1 MAITALIENGKVI
14 STGATTSSKSTEK
27 GNNSVNEDMFLQ
39 LLVAEMKYQDP
50 LEPTSNTEWVSQ
62 YATFTQIEQSSAM
75 QQSMKQMEAQDLVG
89 KEVIMKST
97 NEITGETSYFSGV
110 VDYMYVEGNE
120 VFLSINDQLYNIND
134 LDSVVNGDYMKAV
147 SVAKDFETM
156 MNKLPGINALTVADR
171 QLIETVRATYDAM
184 TTYQKEFVSKDL
196 TDLLEKL
203 EQKMKELTAAAETEE
218 PEETDN
224 EETETTEEVAE
235 EEPENTEEA

>member
-14 STGATTSSKSTEK
+14 DTGANTSSKSKEQ

-75 QQSMKQMEAQDLVG
+75 QQSMKQMEAQELVG

-97 NEITGETSYFSGV
+97 NSVTGETSYFSGI
-110 VDYMYVEGNE
+110 VDYMYVEGTD
-120 VFLSINDQLYNIND
+120 VYLSINEQLYNIDD

-147 SVAKDFETM
+147 EVAKDFEAM
-156 MNKLPGINALTVADR
+156 MSKLPNVNQLTAADST
-171 QLIETVRATYDAM
+171 LIATVRATYDAM
-184 TTYQKEFVSKDL
+184 TTYQKEFVNKDL
-196 TDLLEKL
+196 VVQLEKL
-203 EQKMKELTAAAETEE
+203 EEKIKELTQAAE
-218 PEETDN
+218 DN
-224 EETETTEEVAE
+224 EETEEIDTTEEVAQ
-235 EEPENTEEA
+235 EEPDNSEEA

>member
-14 STGATTSSKSTEK
+14 DTGANTSSKSKEQ

-75 QQSMKQMEAQDLVG
+75 QQSMKQMEAQELVG

-97 NEITGETSYFSGV
+97 NSVTGETSYFSGI
-110 VDYMYVEGNE
+110 VDYMYVEGND
-120 VFLSINDQLYNIND
+120 VYLSINEQLYNIDD

-147 SVAKDFETM
+147 EVAKDFEAM
-156 MNKLPGINALTVADR
+156 MSKLPNVNQLTAADST
-171 QLIETVRATYDAM
+171 LIATVRATYDAM
-184 TTYQKEFVSKDL
+184 TSYQKEFVNKDL
-196 TDLLEKL
+196 VAQLEKL
-203 EQKMKELTAAAETEE
+203 EEKIKELTKAAEDEQTEETEE
-218 PEETDN
+218 ID
-224 EETETTEEVAE
+224 TTEEVAQ
-235 EEPENTEEA
+235 EEPDNSEEA

>member
-14 STGATTSSKSTEK
+14 DTGANTSSKSKEQ

-75 QQSMKQMEAQDLVG
+75 QQSMKQMEAQELVG

-97 NEITGETSYFSGV
+97 NSVTGETSYFSGV
-110 VDYMYVEGNE
+110 VDYMYVEGND
-120 VFLSINDQLYNIND
+120 VFLSINDQLYNIDD

-147 SVAKDFETM
+147 SVAKDFEAM
-156 MNKLPGINALTVADR
+156 MNKLPNVNQLTAADKT
-171 QLIETVRATYDAM
+171 LIETVRATYDAM
-184 TTYQKEFVSKDL
+184 TSYQKEFVNQEL
-196 TDLLEKL
+196 VNQLEKL
-203 EQKMKELTAAAETEE
+203 EQKIKELTAAADTEE
-218 PEETDN
+218 PEDTN
-224 EETETTEEVAE
+224 ETETIEEIAE

>member
-14 STGATTSSKSTEK
+14 DTGANTSSKSKEQ

-75 QQSMKQMEAQDLVG
+75 QQSMKQMEAQELVG

-97 NEITGETSYFSGV
+97 NSVTGETSYFSGV
-110 VDYMYVEGNE
+110 VDYMYVEGND
-120 VFLSINDQLYNIND
+120 VFLSINDQLYNIDD

-147 SVAKDFETM
+147 SVAKDFEAM
-156 MNKLPGINALTVADR
+156 MNKLPNVNQLTAADKT
-171 QLIETVRATYDAM
+171 LIETVRATYDAM
-184 TTYQKEFVSKDL
+184 TSYQKEFVSQEL
-196 TDLLEKL
+196 VNQLEKL
-203 EQKMKELTAAAETEE
+203 EQKIKELTAAADTEE
-218 PEETDN
+218 PEDTN
-224 EETETTEEVAE
+224 ETETIEEIAE

>member
-14 STGATTSSKSTEK
+14 DTGANTSSKSKEQ

-75 QQSMKQMEAQDLVG
+75 QQSMKQMEAQELVG

-97 NEITGETSYFSGV
+97 NSVTGETSYFSGV
-110 VDYMYVEGNE
+110 VDYMYVEGND
-120 VFLSINDQLYNIND
+120 VFLSINDQLYNIDD

-147 SVAKDFETM
+147 SVAKDFEAM
-156 MNKLPGINALTVADR
+156 MNKLPNVNQLTAADKT
-171 QLIETVRATYDAM
+171 LIETVRATYDAM
-184 TTYQKEFVSKDL
+184 TSYQKEFVSQEL
-196 TDLLEKL
+196 VNQLEKL
-203 EQKMKELTAAAETEE
+203 EQKIKELTAATDTEE
-218 PEETDN
+218 PEDTN
-224 EETETTEEVAE
+224 ETETIEEIAE

>member
-14 STGATTSSKSTEK
+14 STGANTSSKTEK

-147 SVAKDFETM
+147 SVAKDFEAM
-156 MNKLPGINALTVADR
+156 MNKLPNVNALTAADS
-171 QLIETVRATYDAM
+171 QLIATVRATYDAM
-184 TTYQKEFVSKDL
+184 TSYQKEFVSKELVDQ
-196 TDLLEKL
+196 LEKL
-203 EQKMKELTAAAETEE
+203 EQKIKELTAATEDEDPTEVEETEETEE
-218 PEETDN
+218 PD
-224 EETETTEEVAE
+224 
-235 EEPENTEEA
+235 NTEEA

>member
-14 STGATTSSKSTEK
+14 DTGANTSSKSKEQ

-75 QQSMKQMEAQDLVG
+75 QQSMKQMEAQELVG

-97 NEITGETSYFSGV
+97 NSVTGETSYFSGI
-110 VDYMYVEGNE
+110 VDYMYVEGTD
-120 VFLSINDQLYNIND
+120 VYLSINEQLYNIDD

-147 SVAKDFETM
+147 EVAKDFEAM
-156 MNKLPGINALTVADR
+156 MSKLPNVNQLTAADST
-171 QLIETVRATYDAM
+171 LIATVRATYDAM
-184 TTYQKEFVSKDL
+184 TTYQKEFVNKDL
-196 TDLLEKL
+196 VAQLEKL
-203 EQKMKELTAAAETEE
+203 EEKIKELTQAAE
-218 PEETDN
+218 DN
-224 EETETTEEVAE
+224 EETEEIDTTEEVAQ
-235 EEPENTEEA
+235 EEPDNNEEA

>member
-14 STGATTSSKSTEK
+14 DTGANTSSKSKEQ

-75 QQSMKQMEAQDLVG
+75 QQSMKQMEAQELVG

-97 NEITGETSYFSGV
+97 NSVTGETSYFSGI
-110 VDYMYVEGNE
+110 VDYMYVEGTD
-120 VFLSINDQLYNIND
+120 VYLSINEQLYNIDD

-147 SVAKDFETM
+147 EVAKDFEAM
-156 MNKLPGINALTVADR
+156 MSKLPNVNQLTAADST
-171 QLIETVRATYDAM
+171 LIATVRATYDAM
-184 TTYQKEFVSKDL
+184 TTYQKEFVNKDL
-196 TDLLEKL
+196 VAQLEKL
-203 EQKMKELTAAAETEE
+203 EEKIKELTQAAE
-218 PEETDN
+218 DN
-224 EETETTEEVAE
+224 EETEEIDTTEEVAQ
-235 EEPENTEEA
+235 EEPDNSEEA